1 MTQTI
6 ATVLPTISTS
16 KTIHHQTSTP
26 TNTTTIGIKTTPHIA
41 VTPSL
46 SMEREEQEKLLLNTA
61 TNRRSRALSPSRR
74 RDLRKIS
81 PCLQQ
86 EIEPVHA
93 RRLEFEPPF
102 IGRLF
107 T

>member
-16 KTIHHQTSTP
+16 KSIHHHTSTP
-26 TNTTTIGIKTTPHIA
+26 TITTTIGKTTPHIA

-74 RDLRKIS
+74 RELRKVS

-86 EIEPVHA
+86 DIEPVHS
-93 RRLEFEPPF
+93 RRLRFF
-102 IGRLF
+102 YSLF
-107 T
+107 YFFH

>member
-26 TNTTTIGIKTTPHIA
+26 TSTTTIGVISKTTPHIA

-74 RDLRKIS
+74 RELRKVS

-86 EIEPVHA
+86 DIEPVHS
-93 RRLEFEPPF
+93 RRLK
-102 IGRLF
+102 ILF
-107 T
+107 

>member
-16 KTIHHQTSTP
+16 KSIHHHTSTP
-26 TNTTTIGIKTTPHIA
+26 MITTTICVSKTTPHIA

-74 RDLRKIS
+74 RDLRKVS

-86 EIEPVHA
+86 DIEPVHS
-93 RRLEFEPPF
+93 RRFHLKKKIF
-102 IGRLF
+102 
-107 T
+107 